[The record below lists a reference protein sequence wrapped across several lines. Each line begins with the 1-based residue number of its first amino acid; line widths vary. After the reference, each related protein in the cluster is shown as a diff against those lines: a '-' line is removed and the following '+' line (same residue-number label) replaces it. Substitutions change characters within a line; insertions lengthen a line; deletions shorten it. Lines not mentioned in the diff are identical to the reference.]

1 VSNFSVYFILG
12 LEHIL
17 NWAALDHL
25 LFILTLTCVYVYS
38 DYKKILWLVTAFTL
52 GHSVTLAL
60 ATLQVIQVNMA
71 WVEFLI
77 PCTILLSAISNLTKI
92 KKKYKYVVVA
102 VFGLIH
108 GLGFSNY
115 LQSLLG
121 AESSLFIPLLAFN
134 IGLEVGQIAVV
145 SLILVSSVV
154 SLHVFQWKQKP
165 YIKVISGITIGLVLP
180 MISERWPAIYLTLTN
195 ILERWP

>member
-1 VSNFSVYFILG
+1 MNG
-12 LEHIL
+12 
-17 NWAALDHL
+17 
-25 LFILTLTCVYVYS
+25 
-38 DYKKILWLVTAFTL
+38 
-52 GHSVTLAL
+52 
-60 ATLQVIQVNMA
+60 A

-77 PCTILLSAISNLTKI
+77 PCTILLSAISNLTKM

-121 AESSLFIPLLAFN
+121 AESSLFTPLLAFN

-154 SLHVFQWKQKP
+154 SLHVLHWKQKP
-165 YIKVISGITIGLVLP
+165 YIKVVSGITIGLVLP
-180 MISERWPAIYLTLTN
+180 MIIERWP
-195 ILERWP
+195 

>member
-1 VSNFSVYFILG
+1 MSNFSVYFLLG

-25 LFILTLTCVYVYS
+25 IFILSLTCVYVYT

-52 GHSVTLAL
+52 GHSITLAL
-60 ATLQVIQVNMA
+60 ATLQVIQVNVG

-77 PCTILLSAISNLTKI
+77 PCTILLSAISNLTKM
-92 KKKYKYVVVA
+92 KKKYKYVVVS

-121 AESSLFIPLLAFN
+121 AESSLFTPLLAFN
-134 IGLEVGQIAVV
+134 IGLELGQITVV
-145 SLILVSSVV
+145 SLIVASSIV
-154 SLHVFQWKQKP
+154 SLHVFHWKQKP
-165 YIKVISGITIGLVLP
+165 YIKVISGIVIGLVLP
-180 MISERWPAIYLTLTN
+180 MIIERWP
-195 ILERWP
+195 

>member
-1 VSNFSVYFILG
+1 MSNFSVYFILG

-25 LFILTLTCVYVYS
+25 LFILSLTCVYVYS

-52 GHSVTLAL
+52 GHSITLAL

-77 PCTILLSAISNLTKI
+77 PCTILLSAISNLTKM
-92 KKKYKYVVVA
+92 KKQYKYVVVA

-121 AESSLFIPLLAFN
+121 AESSLFTPLLAFN

-154 SLHVFQWKQKP
+154 SLHVFHWKQKH
-165 YIKVISGITIGLVLP
+165 YIKIISGITIGLVLP
-180 MISERWPAIYLTLTN
+180 MIIERWPVIDLALPVIFQ
-195 ILERWP
+195 RWP

>member
-1 VSNFSVYFILG
+1 MSNFSVYFLLG

-25 LFILTLTCVYVYS
+25 LFILSLTCIYTYL

-52 GHSVTLAL
+52 GHSITLAL
-60 ATLQVIQVNMA
+60 ATLQVIQVNMK

-77 PCTILLSAISNLTKI
+77 PCTILISAIANLIKI
-92 KKKYKYVVVA
+92 KKEYKYIVVA
-102 VFGLIH
+102 FFGLIH

-121 AESSLFIPLLAFN
+121 AENSLFTPLLAFN
-134 IGLEVGQIAVV
+134 IGLELGQIVVV
-145 SLILVSSVV
+145 SLILTSSII
-154 SLHVFQWKQKP
+154 SLHVFHWKQKH
-165 YIKVISGITIGLVLP
+165 YIKVMSGITIGLVLP
-180 MISERWPAIYLTLTN
+180 MIIERWP
-195 ILERWP
+195 

>member
-1 VSNFSVYFILG
+1 VSNFSVYFLLG

-25 LFILTLTCVYVYS
+25 LFILSLTCVYIYS

-52 GHSVTLAL
+52 GHSITLAL
-60 ATLQVIQVNMA
+60 ATLQVIQVNVA

-77 PCTILLSAISNLTKI
+77 PCTILLSAISNLTKL

-121 AESSLFIPLLAFN
+121 AETSLFTPLLAFN

-145 SLILVSSVV
+145 SLILASSVI
-154 SLHVFQWKQKP
+154 SLHVFHWKQKA
-165 YIKVISGITIGLVLP
+165 YIKVLSGIVMGLVLP
-180 MISERWPAIYLTLTN
+180 MILGALAIIAGHNRWP
-195 ILERWP
+195 